1 MSKIAINSMQIHLI
15 YNQNHNSLYWL
26 NPLHRYINDRV
37 IDVLLTER
45 KPINPVSLKPV
56 ASKFIDRRWV
66 NEKRNCATSIH
77 LNKIFKSHHE
87 WNKFVCKWTIKSNQK
102 KHCAADEHFFT
113 INNQILWSAEMWMHT
128 DGDCLNEI
136 KWIFQNGPFHL
147 LHCVIII
154 I

>member
-1 MSKIAINSMQIHLI
+1 MPLNVTTSKIIPVKWRMSKIAINSMQIHLI

-87 WNKFVCKWTIKSNQK
+87 WNKFVCKLTIKSNQK
-102 KHCAADEHFFT
+102 NTAHQMSISLQSTTKSLGQMKCECIRT
-113 INNQILWSAEMWMHT
+113 ET
-128 DGDCLNEI
+128 
-136 KWIFQNGPFHL
+136 
-147 LHCVIII
+147 V
-154 I
+154 

>member
-102 KHCAADEHFFT
+102 NTAQQMSISLQTTTKSFGQKKCECIRT
-113 INNQILWSAEMWMHT
+113 ET
-128 DGDCLNEI
+128 
-136 KWIFQNGPFHL
+136 
-147 LHCVIII
+147 V
-154 I
+154 